1 METQYKQETIPAH
14 VAMVPTP
21 GMGHLIPLV
30 ELAKRLVLH
39 HNFRVTFIVPNDGSS
54 MKTQKKLLES
64 LPESLMISTVFL
76 PPVSFDDLP
85 GDVKIETRITLS
97 LSRSLPSFRD
107 SLKVLAGSTRLVAL
121 VVDLFGVAA
130 FEVAREF
137 NIPPY
142 IFFPTTAMLLS
153 FIFLSP
159 EFDEKFTC
167 EYKDLT
173 EPLQIPGS
181 VPVHGRDVADP
192 FQDKKDEAYKWVLYL
207 AKNYPSA
214 SGFMVNSFMD
224 LESGAFKALMEG
236 EVGFGVP
243 VYPVGPLVQT
253 GSRNI
258 EQGDNEQKMNAVLL
272 TDDLKVALRVQVD
285 ENGLVGRDDIAKYV
299 RGLIEGE
306 EGKLLKNN
314 MKKLKDSA
322 AIVLSQDGSSTKS
335 LAEVAEIWKNQEKIG
350 N

>member
-1 METQYKQETIPAH
+1 METQHKQETVPAH

-39 HNFRVTFIVPNDGSS
+39 HNFRVTFIVPNDGTS

-97 LSRSLPSFRD
+97 LTRSLSAFRD
-107 SLKVLAGSTRLVAL
+107 SLKVLARSTRLVAL

-137 NIPPY
+137 NLPPY

-167 EYKDLT
+167 EYKDMT

-181 VPVHGRDVADP
+181 VPVHGRDIADP
-192 FQDKKDEAYKWVLYL
+192 LQDKKDEAYKWVLYL
-207 AKNYPSA
+207 AKSYPSA
-214 SGFMVNSFMD
+214 SGFMVNSFID

-258 EQGDNEQKMNAVLL
+258 DQ
-272 TDDLKVALRVQVD
+272 VALRVQVD

-299 RGLIEGE
+299 RGLIEGG

-314 MKKLKDSA
+314 MRKLKDSA
-322 AIVLSQDGSSTKS
+322 AIVLSQDGSSAKS
-335 LAEVAEIWKNQEKIG
+335 LAKVAEIWKNQEKIG